1 MEENVLDTNMN
12 LYDLNKLIISQ
23 IPSLSQDAL
32 LEKKD
37 VINALH
43 AKYNNSYYMLYGKEI
58 SYFTLFKIIDPT
70 YFNYDVFDCLKHL
83 GGDIKAMD
91 LTEDSDAVEIWIEI
105 EQNPICLYLFPYDN
119 GVINVGGDDYNYEAF
134 MQS

>member
-58 SYFTLFKIIDPT
+58 SYFTLFKIINPA

>member
-58 SYFTLFKIIDPT
+58 SYFTLFKIIDPA

-105 EQNPICLYLFPYDN
+105 EQNPTCLYLFPYDS
-119 GVINVGGDDYNYEAF
+119 GVVNVGGDDYNYEAF

>member
-23 IPSLSQDAL
+23 MPNLSQDAL

-37 VINALH
+37 VIDALH
-43 AKYNNSYYMLYGKEI
+43 TKYNNSYYMLYGKEI
-58 SYFTLFKIIDPT
+58 SYFTLFKIIDPA

-105 EQNPICLYLFPYDN
+105 EQNPICLYLFPYDS
-119 GVINVGGDDYNYEAF
+119 GVINVGGDDYNYETF